1 MLAGL
6 LLSGCKTVQGGP
18 DRLYTVPEE
27 VAQARTMLDVAA
39 PDGIPGLVERYYR
52 EPDEGLRK
60 FLRNDIIARRMYII
74 DVEYSEYE
82 ESLTSERQKFGFLTT
97 AAATALGI
105 ASTLTTPV
113 RSAQIVAGVGTAVL
127 ASRGIYDSE
136 VVVAKTLQ
144 IVQGYMRA
152 TRDNVASRQI
162 FPRLNDSTT
171 NYPLSAALHDLE
183 DYYRAGTFTAGLI
196 PALRDSGVAAQQASD
211 EKVTLI
217 QGTFDP
223 REANSVTLRAFL
235 QPGGVTDQARRV
247 RLNKY
252 LRAMGFTID
261 VTAITTNSKYAGIR
275 QQLIQFARN
284 MGERI

>member
-1 MLAGL
+1 
-6 LLSGCKTVQGGP
+6 
-18 DRLYTVPEE
+18 
-27 VAQARTMLDVAA
+27 
-39 PDGIPGLVERYYR
+39 
-52 EPDEGLRK
+52 
-60 FLRNDIIARRMYII
+60 MYII

-105 ASTLTTPV
+105 ASTLTTPAQ
-113 RSAQIVAGVGTAVL
+113 SAHIVAGVGTAVL

-136 VVVAKTLQ
+136 VVIAKTLQ

-152 TRDNVASRQI
+152 ARDNVATRQI

-252 LRAMGFTID
+252 LRAMGFTFD